1 MESRWAELRLILPR
15 RRFDLTSAHLF
26 ELGTVGIQEDLLP
39 GELPRIQQ
47 PWDTG
52 PPPAP
57 PSRVL
62 LRAWWPE
69 DTALP
74 EVQAAVAEL
83 IREWDDVD
91 VPTWGEVAD
100 GDWAEAWRAAFHPI
114 RVSERLVVSP
124 PWEAGPGDLLIE
136 PGMAFGTGE
145 HPTTRACLAAVDRLA
160 VPGETCVDLGMG
172 TGVLALAA
180 ARVGMKARGVDID
193 PDSVRAARENAARN
207 QLEAYFD
214 DTPVEALVGPFDLV
228 VANLFA
234 EVLIHLAPHILRLVG
249 GSLVM
254 AGILSDRAAR
264 VEAAFSSLRLVRRE
278 VDSTGDWV
286 CLEYR
291 R

>member
-214 DTPVEALVGPFDLV
+214 DTWEWDGSTWTQIPGRGPTARTGHSMVFDQ
-228 VANLFA
+228 AN
-234 EVLIHLAPHILRLVG
+234 
-249 GSLVM
+249 GSLLLVQFEIH
-254 AGILSDRAAR
+254 GITVPRSRSRGAPTPA
-264 VEAAFSSLRLVRRE
+264 
-278 VDSTGDWV
+278 
-286 CLEYR
+286 
-291 R
+291 